1 MRTRRS
7 HPPWGG
13 NHPKLAVADFDH
25 VTLKG
30 GRRPV
35 GPLALQSLISIFLNP
50 RTLTNVQYR
59 STMAASRPGSDMRV
73 VLNAIA
79 PTLHENNQHRQK
91 LDDQPFH
98 SLMFL
103 VSLVCNDHFVGH

>member
-1 MRTRRS
+1 MFS
-7 HPPWGG
+7 QGG
-13 NHPKLAVADFDH
+13 DGL
-25 VTLKG
+25 L
-30 GRRPV
+30 GRLSV
-35 GPLALQSLISIFLNP
+35 IAHINFSEV

-59 STMAASRPGSDMRV
+59 STMAASTTRSDMRV